1 MIQYFYVDYSTVNNL
16 IQKGCIGFYSCFMT
30 LSSSFFKVG
39 AQVNRGKDF
48 TRDTVEILAT
58 ADPGAYVAFAA
69 IPLDLYKR
77 GLNDGLNHWTVS
89 T

>member
-1 MIQYFYVDYSTVNNL
+1 MLTIVQSIIYTKRLYWVLFLFYDTEL
-16 IQKGCIGFYSCFMT
+16 F
-30 LSSSFFKVG
+30 FFKVG

-89 T
+89 I

>member
-1 MIQYFYVDYSTVNNL
+1 MLTIAQSIIYTKRLYWVLFLFYDTEL
-16 IQKGCIGFYSCFMT
+16 F
-30 LSSSFFKVG
+30 FFKVG

-89 T
+89 I

>member
-1 MIQYFYVDYSTVNNL
+1 MLTIVQSIIYTKRLYWVLFLFYDTEL
-16 IQKGCIGFYSCFMT
+16 F
-30 LSSSFFKVG
+30 FFKVG

>member
-1 MIQYFYVDYSTVNNL
+1 MFYDTEL
-16 IQKGCIGFYSCFMT
+16 F
-30 LSSSFFKVG
+30 FFKVG

-89 T
+89 IQSEARGNM

>member
-1 MIQYFYVDYSTVNNL
+1 MQLSFNECEYHIQ
-16 IQKGCIGFYSCFMT
+16 
-30 LSSSFFKVG
+30 VG
-39 AQVNRGKDF
+39 ATVNRGKDF

-77 GLNDGLNHWTVS
+77 GLNDGLNHWTVCIS
-89 T
+89 LYRPEVYLVCETYE

>member
-1 MIQYFYVDYSTVNNL
+1 MLTIVQSIIDTKRLYWVLFLFYDTEV
-16 IQKGCIGFYSCFMT
+16 F
-30 LSSSFFKVG
+30 FFKVG

-89 T
+89 I